1 MRLEKEV
8 IELRFNI
15 HALPVSLPRHTISYR
30 KVAKKSSR
38 YLKDL
43 P

>member
-15 HALPVSLPRHTISYR
+15 HALPVSLLGTRTAIAKKPR
-30 KVAKKSSR
+30 KVHGI
-38 YLKDL
+38 
-43 P
+43 